1 MIAYYFRVMETDGTP
16 TDYSGFVFGR
26 DINDVFWT
34 IDEFT
39 DPYGVEI
46 KSVTAKGTAGYCL
59 KNNGD
64 EGYLEIEISEKHQ
77 PSEEGGWKKP
87 DWSKVSHA
95 SVANSNIKS
104 E

>member
-16 TDYSGFVFGR
+16 TNYSGFVFGR
-26 DINDVFWT
+26 DINDVFWA

-46 KSVTAKGTAGYCL
+46 KSAAGIAGYCL

-64 EGYLEIEISEKHQ
+64 EDYSEIEISQRHQ
-77 PSEEGGWKKP
+77 PSDLSTWKKP
-87 DWSKVSHA
+87 DWSKLSYS